1 MDFLQKRFK
10 MNWGKKKENKPNKQ
24 TKKKTKPKTSPK
36 KSLLAKKIERKA
48 SV

>member
-10 MNWGKKKENKPNKQ
+10 MNWGKKKENKPTNQ
-24 TKKKTKPKTSPK
+24 KKKPKPKTNPK